1 MSSFLKNNLMEYFVL
16 IDPAGNPLQVFGS
29 LLECFSWRPAKKFYS
44 DPVIHRIHYKP
55 DGILAVQV
63 IQVGK
68 DNFNPDIIHPVSKK
82 DFFLSSVPEHAS
94 DTF

>member
-1 MSSFLKNNLMEYFVL
+1 MEYFVL

-29 LLECFSWRPAKKFYS
+29 LLECFSWKPTKKFYS
-44 DPVIHRIHYKP
+44 DPTLHRIHYKL
-55 DGILAVQV
+55 DGTLAVQI

-68 DNFNPDIIHPVSKK
+68 DNFNPDLIHPGSKK
-82 DFFLSSVPEHAS
+82 DFSLSSVPEHAS